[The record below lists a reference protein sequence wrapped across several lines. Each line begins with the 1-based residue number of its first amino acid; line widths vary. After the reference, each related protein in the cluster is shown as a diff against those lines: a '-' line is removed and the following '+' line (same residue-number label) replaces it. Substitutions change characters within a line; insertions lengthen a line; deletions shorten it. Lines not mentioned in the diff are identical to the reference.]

1 VNGAS
6 SDARLGDPGAGAG
19 VVVTGFA
26 RASRLFNPAVSK
38 ESARFVSFGV
48 SPSPPNGKEEDEH
61 ETSPRIHTAPFPED
75 LARTA
80 SANRGE

>member
-1 VNGAS
+1 MNGAS

-19 VVVTGFA
+19 VAVAGVV

-38 ESARFVSFGV
+38 ESARFVSFGS
-48 SPSPPNGKEEDEH
+48 SPSPPNGKDEEH
-61 ETSPRIHTAPFPED
+61 ELSPRIHTVPFPED